1 MLHWYDGSAP
11 PEPYFVHVCLAA
23 WWAGW
28 SLEDTIVY
36 MVLVIESPELVFQ
49 LYLTLVKQQEYCTL
63 TAAEVEK
70 NQDKLIQKKVEILGL
85 LGAQWKTELTL

>member
-1 MLHWYDGSAP
+1 
-11 PEPYFVHVCLAA
+11 
-23 WWAGW
+23 
-28 SLEDTIVY
+28 

-70 NQDKLIQKKVEILGL
+70 NQDKLIQKRVEILGL
-85 LGAQWKTELTL
+85 LGAQ